1 MCMCMIEED
10 DQYAA
15 SGFIFHVFVSYSLDV
30 CGAWLSDQGFWQ
42 RRRWRFVLTW
52 CFNLLLLFYFIFLF
66 VFFFEL
72 LTLAVVFLAHM
83 FEWVIKLEKELVIGF
98 YVGDWGVASIWN
110 IISPQFSAFACN
122 IFVNIILS
130 KKVKILWAI
139 YGESNGARWPNLVFY
154 QNPSVWWGSG
164 ELTVRSNTVIVE
176 GQSL

>member
-1 MCMCMIEED
+1 MERMISSFMSLFFILWIFVVLDLVLKVYGHAEGD
-10 DQYAA
+10 VLCLLGA
-15 SGFIFHVFVSYSLDV
+15 SIYYFRFIFSFLFFFSFLN
-30 CGAWLSDQGFWQ
+30 CWLSD
-42 RRRWRFVLTW
+42 L
-52 CFNLLLLFYFIFLF
+52 
-66 VFFFEL
+66 
-72 LTLAVVFLAHM
+72 VFLAHM
-83 FEWVIKLEKELVIGF
+83 FEWEIKLGKELVIGF